1 MSTDALKSRAK
12 PTEHPLEALHS
23 PDTEVFHDRPPER
36 ESIAESDFNDIA
48 LDDDSA
54 PVALTSQWSSGSNTS
69 LRGEGVENGSGNGNG
84 RPRSVSVPQAD
95 FNPSKKPSHK
105 KTASTT
111 TIRSSNNRPFIL
123 ARLDLQDESGAGHRG
138 SVDGQQ
144 KLQEEFARLYKEEEE
159 AKETAKASVIDWGTL
174 SKF

>member
-1 MSTDALKSRAK
+1 MSDALKSTAK
-12 PTEHPLEALHS
+12 PTEHPLEALRS
-23 PDTEVFHDRPPER
+23 PDTEVFHDRPPEQ

-54 PVALTSQWSSGSNTS
+54 FSPVALTSQRGSGSNTS
-69 LRGEGVENGSGNGNG
+69 IRGEGVENG

-111 TIRSSNNRPFIL
+111 TIRSSNNLPFIL

-144 KLQEEFARLYKEEEE
+144 KLQEEFARLHKEEEE
-159 AKETAKASVIDWGTL
+159 AKETAKASAIDWGTFK
-174 SKF
+174 SNI